1 MKLRRA
7 ACIAAVL
14 VLTAAACSGDDA
26 EQPDRAGTEGSGKVE
41 SGDTDSSTL
50 AEAANGSGTPERLGG
65 GRFSAVAAGSRHTCA
80 LRTDGTVECWG
91 LDHAGL
97 LDAPSGGFSSV
108 SASRNHTCAVRTDG
122 TVECWGLDY
131 AGLLD
136 APDGQFTAVSASP
149 GHSCAIRTGGI
160 LECWGTFRP
169 PPEGVTLVERA
180 GE

>member
-1 MKLRRA
+1 MLCA
-7 ACIAAVL
+7 P
-14 VLTAAACSGDDA
+14 TAASN
-26 EQPDRAGTEGSGKVE
+26 AG
-41 SGDTDSSTL
+41 
-50 AEAANGSGTPERLGG
+50 
-65 GRFSAVAAGSRHTCA
+65 
-80 LRTDGTVECWG
+80 G

-97 LDAPSGGFSSV
+97 LDAPSGEFSSV
-108 SASRNHTCAVRTDG
+108 SASRNHTCAVRTG
-122 TVECWGLDY
+122 GSVECWGLDY

-169 PPEGVTLVERA
+169 PPEGVTLVEPT